1 MNLKRTFLAA
11 VACAIPLAA
20 IAGSPHFTTVSVT
33 QDGNTVLVT
42 GKIAGLGNETQVH
55 IEVSGTAACI
65 NPGGQ
70 DPKAAN
76 KETFTAEGDFPVQNG
91 KALFSLELEATF
103 QPDCLPPMSL
113 VWTDIIVSDAE
124 HGLTFGPINF

>member
-1 MNLKRTFLAA
+1 MKLKQLLLAV

-20 IAGSPHFTTVSVT
+20 MAGSPHFTTVSVT
-33 QDGNTVLVT
+33 QDGNSVLVT

-76 KETFTAEGDFPVQNG
+76 KETFSVAGDFPVQNG
-91 KALFSLELEATF
+91 KAVFALELEATF
-103 QPDCLPPMSL
+103 DPSCSPPMT
-113 VWTDIIVSDAE
+113 VEWTDIIVSDVE
-124 HGLTFGPINF
+124 HDLTYGPINF

>member
-1 MNLKRTFLAA
+1 MNLKQIGLAI
-11 VACAIPLAA
+11 VACAIPFAA
-20 IAGSPHFTTVSVT
+20 LAGSPHFVAVNASL
-33 QDGNTVLVT
+33 DGNTVTVS

-65 NPGGQ
+65 NPGGN

-76 KETFTAEGDFPVQNG
+76 KETFSVAGDFPVQNG
-91 KALFSLELEATF
+91 KALFMLELEATF
-103 QPDCLPPMSL
+103 QPNCLPPMTL

-124 HGLTFGPINF
+124 HSLTFGPLNF

>member
-1 MNLKRTFLAA
+1 MNIRHFLLAV

-20 IAGSPHFTTVSVT
+20 VAGSPHFVTLSVT

-42 GKIAGLGNETQVH
+42 GKIAGLGDETQVH

-65 NPGGQ
+65 NPGGN

-76 KETFTAEGDFPVQNG
+76 KETFSAAGDFPVQNG

-113 VWTDIIVSDAE
+113 VWSDIIVADVE

>member
-1 MNLKRTFLAA
+1 
-11 VACAIPLAA
+11 
-20 IAGSPHFTTVSVT
+20 
-33 QDGNTVLVT
+33 VLVT